1 MACGEKRDLDAVDVH
16 PFADFGFLP
25 RLAEPFA
32 EAQGHDGQGL
42 AAGHHRAVAGPGVI
56 GMRMGDERARN
67 RAHRIDVEIAGRAIE
82 AFRARMQQFGCF
94 HGLACSPPVKSRNH
108 RDMSS
113 AARSASLTQGSGD
126 LIADRRFAYAEGA
139 LADGDAVAAF
149 DLYEQTLERVPAWL
163 PARLGLGKAAL
174 ALGREAEARGA
185 FEVWRRGMLTICS
198 APAPFSRGS
207 AWRAAR

>member
-1 MACGEKRDLDAVDVH
+1 
-16 PFADFGFLP
+16 
-25 RLAEPFA
+25 
-32 EAQGHDGQGL
+32 
-42 AAGHHRAVAGPGVI
+42 
-56 GMRMGDERARN
+56 
-67 RAHRIDVEIAGRAIE
+67 
-82 AFRARMQQFGCF
+82 
-94 HGLACSPPVKSRNH
+94 
-108 RDMSS
+108 MSS

-185 FEVWRRGMLTICS
+185 FEAVAAGDVDDLLGARAFLARLGV
-198 APAPFSRGS
+198 
-207 AWRAAR
+207 RAAR